1 MYNVRNKR
9 KEGRR
14 VNKKKKVTLFLD
26 TDTISKLEAIA
37 NVVAAGSNKS
47 FAVRYL
53 AKEAY
58 EKLKLDEQRLA
69 EQRVLS
75 EQGD

>member
-1 MYNVRNKR
+1 MYNIHIPNK
-9 KEGRR
+9 KGGRR

-26 TDTISKLEAIA
+26 TDTIRKLEAIA
-37 NVVAAGSNKS
+37 DQIAAGSNKS

-58 EKLKLDEQRLA
+58 EKLGLDKQRLA
-69 EQRVLS
+69 K
-75 EQGD
+75 